1 MTQDRLTQIRPQLA
15 AFLRDKYECHYKHA
29 WPALELSQQD
39 ADAILG
45 LAQVGYLL
53 DLLTNAQQMAAP
65 RAPTAQRAY
74 LYVVKAHSVGRDSGF
89 GVFRGNDATPVWM
102 STTVENAQDIAEAM
116 RIADAAAC
124 GAAPR
129 APEGPTLREALER
142 CVVSLEGAINYH
154 GKPAMYWENDL
165 AFAREVLA
173 GVPESTPPW
182 AICGY
187 PFDSMICVA
196 PYGHAGAHV
205 TSNDRFPHGLWNCE
219 FGGGLK

>member
-1 MTQDRLTQIRPQLA
+1 MNELCGTARCLNPTGACLADSGCPVCFPKAEIHNQL
-15 AFLRDKYECHYKHA
+15 D
-29 WPALELSQQD
+29 
-39 ADAILG
+39 
-45 LAQVGYLL
+45 YLL
-53 DLLTNAQQMAAP
+53 DELLLAH
-65 RAPTAQRAY
+65 AQRRKPHCDDRHI
-74 LYVVKAHSVGRDSGF
+74 VVAALRKQIHDAV
-89 GVFRGNDATPVWM
+89 RGAL
-102 STTVENAQDIAEAM
+102 
-116 RIADAAAC
+116 
-124 GAAPR
+124 AAPR

>member
-1 MTQDRLTQIRPQLA
+1 MAAMTQDRLTQIRQRWQKTGQY
-15 AFLRDKYECHYKHA
+15 FG
-29 WPALELSQQD
+29 QD
-39 ADAILG
+39 GA
-45 LAQVGYLL
+45 LAQDELLNHAARDMGYLL

-129 APEGPTLREALER
+129 APKGPTLREALER
-142 CVVSLEGAINYH
+142 CVVSLGGAIKNNR
-154 GKPAMYWENDL
+154 GTPAGFWEETHI
-165 AFAREVLA
+165 FFRG
-173 GVPESTPPW
+173 GV
-182 AICGY
+182 
-187 PFDSMICVA
+187 
-196 PYGHAGAHV
+196 
-205 TSNDRFPHGLWNCE
+205 
-219 FGGGLK
+219 GGL